1 MRPTQIIFCTLLTS
15 VMAGLLTGCA
25 DLNDTGL
32 AALSYK
38 VPAYAIVDEQLV
50 QGEMVLFP
58 DHTGTITLRA
68 EASPAAAPSVD
79 TVAASRSANKPAM
92 TSCVGRLRYTA
103 TTAGVIDLRCNDG
116 SIADLRMALIGDTRG
131 YGYGYTATGLASA
144 AFGFTPVEARAHLTA
159 PPGRQLVER
168 TEGGGLELK

>member
-15 VMAGLLTGCA
+15 VMAGFLTGCA

-68 EASPAAAPSVD
+68 EAIPAAAPSVD

-131 YGYGYTATGLASA
+131 YGYGYTATGLSSA

>member
-1 MRPTQIIFCTLLTS
+1 MKLPIARRIAFLSSAVL
-15 VMAGLLTGCA
+15 MALAGCA

-38 VPAYAIVDEQLV
+38 VQAYAIVDEQLV
-50 QGEMVLFP
+50 QGDMVLFP

-68 EASPAAAPSVD
+68 DASPSGAGAGVASVPR
-79 TVAASRSANKPAM
+79 AGGKPAM

-103 TTAGVIDLRCNDG
+103 TTAGTIDLRCNDG

-131 YGYGYTATGLASA
+131 YGYGHTATGLASVV
-144 AFGFTPVEARAHLTA
+144 FGFTPVEARAHLTV
-159 PPGRQLVER
+159 PPGRQLLER
-168 TEGGGLELK
+168 SEGGGMELK